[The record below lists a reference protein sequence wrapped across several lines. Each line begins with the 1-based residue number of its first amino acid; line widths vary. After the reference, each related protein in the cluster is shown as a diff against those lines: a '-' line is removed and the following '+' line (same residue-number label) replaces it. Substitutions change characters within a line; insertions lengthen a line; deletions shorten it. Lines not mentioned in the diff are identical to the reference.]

1 MRKRSILLLGG
12 AVAIIASLVVGP
24 AATAGPE
31 RASAG
36 TAVIIHDQEPGILN
50 PFLSEGN
57 GYTVALV
64 MNKILNAGLIYNNKV
79 QVTPELLTAR
89 PKILRKEP
97 LTATATY
104 KPTAKWSDGRQIT
117 GADFVATY
125 KTIMN
130 PNWDIVSREGWEDIA
145 NIKVQGKKFTVTF
158 KPHRA
163 FYNWEF
169 ILGAQILPAHK
180 VVGQDFNKLW
190 SDSIDISSG
199 AFKFGSW
206 QKGTQLTMLRNAAYA
221 AGPKAKLD
229 RIVVRYLAGASQFQA
244 LKSGEGE
251 VVEPQPQ
258 VQIVDFYKDK
268 GFKVQAG
275 SGYQWEHIDFQQGA
289 KAHPALKLKYVR
301 QAIIQGI
308 NRAQIRDVLYVKT
321 GLVQSAKELPV
332 LQSNI
337 YKPFEPQYKTPYAKW
352 KFSQRNVIALL
363 KKNGC
368 TGGPAKPAANNSS
381 IYSCPNVGKLS
392 FVFTTTS
399 GNPLRALT
407 FEIIQKQLKS
417 VGIELTPRFISPAV
431 LFGGGTLTSGDWQM
445 VLFTFLS
452 SPSNT
457 GNFASIQGCGGDQ
470 NYMNACDKKASAML
484 TKAKFT
490 ADETERAN
498 LLNKAEVILADDVW
512 SVPVFSRPTYLINAN
527 KVKGV
532 LKNPTQQGST
542 WNSETWSVTS

>member
-12 AVAIIASLVVGP
+12 AVAILASLVVGP

-89 PKILRKEP
+89 PKILKKEP
-97 LTATATY
+97 LTVTATL

-117 GADFVATY
+117 GADFLATY

-145 NIKVQGKKFTVTF
+145 KIKVQGKKYTVTF
-158 KPHRA
+158 KPKRA

-169 ILGAQILPAHK
+169 ILGAQLMPAHK

-206 QKGTQLTMLRNAAYA
+206 QKGTQLTILKNGAYA

-268 GFKVQAG
+268 GFNVQAG

-308 NRAQIRDVLYVKT
+308 NRAQVRDVLYVKT

-332 LQSNI
+332 LQSHI
-337 YKPFEPQYKTPYAKW
+337 YKPFEPQYKTPYARW

-368 TGGPAKPAANNSS
+368 TGGPDKPTANNSS
-381 IYSCPNVGKLS
+381 IFSCPNVGKLS
-392 FVFTTTS
+392 FAFTTTS

-407 FEIIQKQLKS
+407 FEIVQKQLKS
-417 VGIELTPRFISPAV
+417 VGIELTPRFISAAV
-431 LFGGGTLTSGDWQM
+431 LFGGGTLTSGDWQIVM
-445 VLFTFLS
+445 FTFLS

-490 ADETERAN
+490 ADEPARAD
-498 LLNKAEVILADDVW
+498 LLNKAEVLLAEDVW

-532 LKNPTQQGST
+532 IKNPTQQGST
-542 WNSETWSVTS
+542 WNSEVWSVTS